1 MVITIVIE
9 KTIIR
14 DADRVISRSDL
25 EQQSHECI
33 ELNRVEYQTERPTT
47 VPMLPIPINTM
58 LRAAASTTLPP
69 LSAQCQFVKHPDPHH
84 SVEGFINTIE
94 RQTQVQQRYPSMQIC
109 HSTLLLSFDLER
121 MLPPKQQDRFV
132 SSSIHA
138 STESA
143 GRNSILT
150 AGSCKY
156 SDIDAVLYFE
166 G

>member
-1 MVITIVIE
+1 LKKQSSETLTE
-9 KTIIR
+9 SS
-14 DADRVISRSDL
+14 AGSDL

-33 ELNRVEYQTERPTT
+33 ELNRVEYQAKRSTT

-58 LRAAASTTLPP
+58 LRAATLPP
-69 LSAQCQFVKHPDPHH
+69 LSAQCQFVKYPDPHH
-84 SVEGFINTIE
+84 SVEGFKNTIE
-94 RQTQVQQRYPSMQIC
+94 RQTHVQQRHPSLKIS

-138 STESA
+138 STDSA
-143 GRNSILT
+143 GQNSILT